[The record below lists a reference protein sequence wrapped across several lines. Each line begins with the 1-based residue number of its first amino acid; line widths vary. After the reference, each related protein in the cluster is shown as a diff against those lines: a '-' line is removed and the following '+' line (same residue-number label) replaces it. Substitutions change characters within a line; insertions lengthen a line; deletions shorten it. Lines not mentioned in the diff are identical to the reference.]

1 MKKFLVAL
9 FLVSTPAYAD
19 KAQDYVCAQIGMRY
33 AIFHTFATLSN
44 NKDTYQST
52 LYAKLLDSPADA
64 STVQML
70 KSLVDLAWNNR
81 HGDIVE
87 SANKVYLACI
97 GTQQT

>member
-19 KAQDYVCAQIGMRY
+19 KSQDYVCAQIGMRY

-64 STVQML
+64 STVKML
-70 KSLVDLAWNNR
+70 KGLIDLAWTNRNN
-81 HGDIVE
+81 DIVD
-87 SANKVYLACI
+87 SANKIYLACSNP
-97 GTQQT
+97 QQT